1 MEKSKKVS
9 LYKSIAKRSFE
20 TRLNL
25 YVFEMALESAG
36 DQADL
41 DAERFNKFSITP
53 ELVEKYTAEYWQTER
68 TKNIGNKTV
77 DEIYKWM
84 NSYKEKNKS
93 AIELIQAGYI
103 QNFNQVF
110 PEQDFEQLLEQ
121 KSCFYCGLTIND
133 VESLATKRKLFKKN
147 ERGWSLEI
155 DRKNSNLEYSKENS
169 VMSCYWCN
177 NAKTD
182 EFTAEEFAVIGKA
195 IAMVWHDRLRES
207 NIIGNLT
214 DLIFTK
220 K

>member
-1 MEKSKKVS
+1 MDKLKKAS

-20 TRLNL
+20 TKLNL
-25 YVFEMALESAG
+25 YSFKMALEHSEELTEFN
-36 DQADL
+36 ADH
-41 DAERFNKFSITP
+41 FNSFYITH

-68 TKNIGNKTV
+68 SEKIGNKTV
-77 DEIYKWM
+77 DEIYKWI
-84 NSYKEKNKS
+84 NDFKEKNKS
-93 AIELIQAGYI
+93 AIDLALANYI
-103 QNFNQVF
+103 QNFNLVF
-110 PEQDFEQLLEQ
+110 SELDFELLLEQ
-121 KSCFYCGLTIND
+121 KSCHYCGITID
-133 VESLATKRKLFKKN
+133 DIEALAKKRMLFKKN

-155 DRKNSNLEYSKENS
+155 DRLNSNFEYTKENC

-207 NIIGNLT
+207 NIIGNLS
-214 DLIFTK
+214 DLIFNK

>member
-1 MEKSKKVS
+1 MDKKKKAS

-20 TRLNL
+20 TKLNL
-25 YVFEMALESAG
+25 YVFEMALESSG
-36 DQADL
+36 HQAEL
-41 DAERFNKFSITP
+41 DAERFNNFSIP
-53 ELVEKYTAEYWQTER
+53 IELVKKYTAEYWQTER
-68 TKNIGNKTV
+68 SEKIGDKTV

-93 AIELIQAGYI
+93 SIELAQASYI

-110 PEQDFEQLLEQ
+110 PEQDFDRLVEQ

-133 VESLATKRKLFKKN
+133 MVSLATKRKLFKKN

-155 DRKNSNLEYSKENS
+155 DRKNSNLEYSKENC

-207 NIIGNLT
+207 NIIGNLS